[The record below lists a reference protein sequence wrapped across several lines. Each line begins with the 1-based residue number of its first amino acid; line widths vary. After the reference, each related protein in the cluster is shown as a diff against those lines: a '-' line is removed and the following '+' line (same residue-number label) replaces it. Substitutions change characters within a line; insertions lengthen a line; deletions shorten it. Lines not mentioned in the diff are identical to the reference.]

1 MVIFMRDTC
10 LICGRSLIR
19 EPVPELKERLPDIM
33 VRTGFFLCPADVLIF
48 RITIRVLRI
57 AVLTMMIAWCV
68 MKLKDILD
76 TL

>member
-1 MVIFMRDTC
+1 MV
-10 LICGRSLIR
+10 R

-33 VRTGFFLCPADVLIF
+33 VRTGFFLCPVDVLIF
-48 RITIRVLRI
+48 RIIIRVLRI
-57 AVLTMMIAWCV
+57 AALTMMIAWCV